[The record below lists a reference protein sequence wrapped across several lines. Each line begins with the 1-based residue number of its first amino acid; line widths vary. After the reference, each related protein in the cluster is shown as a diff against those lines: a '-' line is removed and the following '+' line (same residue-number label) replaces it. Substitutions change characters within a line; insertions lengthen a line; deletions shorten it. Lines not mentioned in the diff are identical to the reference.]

1 MKTFSIR
8 RVAQYIAK
16 HYAEYGRT
24 YLLTNGVV
32 IAILAAMALLRTVK
46 GYEIVEGLYL
56 ITLRAMPVLLL
67 GITSTSLRSLDRKS
81 HCAAIDLTLPMS
93 SLERYLF
100 LLVNTIVMGVL
111 VQLAI
116 IYCFDFWGDAPLLT
130 MAKVYMII
138 HPIILVAY
146 CWARSSKM
154 AVAGL
159 VWLWAGVM
167 LLVTSISTS
176 VGVISMNEYMIFGI
190 PESYTFFDHS
200 GADIRYNYDYD
211 FVHPTWLKWS
221 YTVVMYLLAYAIAYF
236 KLRERRLA

>member
-1 MKTFSIR
+1 MKKFSLR

-24 YLLTNGVV
+24 YLLTYGVV
-32 IAILAAMALLRTVK
+32 IAILAAMALLHTVK
-46 GYEIVEGLYL
+46 DYVVVEIFYQMA
-56 ITLRAMPVLLL
+56 LRAMPILLL
-67 GITSTSLRSLDRKS
+67 SITSISLRSLERSS

-116 IYCFDFWGDAPLLT
+116 IYCFDFWGDAPLQT
-130 MAKVYMII
+130 MAKGYMII

-190 PESYTFFDHS
+190 PENYTFFDHS

>member
-24 YLLTNGVV
+24 YLLTYGVV
-32 IAILAAMALLRTVK
+32 IAILAAMALLHTVK
-46 GYEIVEGLYL
+46 DYVVVEIFYQMA
-56 ITLRAMPVLLL
+56 LRAMPILLL
-67 GITSTSLRSLDRKS
+67 SITSISLRSLERSS

-130 MAKVYMII
+130 MAKGYMII

-221 YTVVMYLLAYAIAYF
+221 YSVVMYLLAYAIAYF

>member
-1 MKTFSIR
+1 
-8 RVAQYIAK
+8 
-16 HYAEYGRT
+16 
-24 YLLTNGVV
+24 
-32 IAILAAMALLRTVK
+32 
-46 GYEIVEGLYL
+46 
-56 ITLRAMPVLLL
+56 MPVLLL

-100 LLVNTIVMGVL
+100 LLVNTIVIGVL

-130 MAKVYMII
+130 MAKGYMII

>member
-24 YLLTNGVV
+24 YLLTYGVV
-32 IAILAAMALLRTVK
+32 IAILAAMALLHTVK
-46 GYEIVEGLYL
+46 DYVVVEIFYQMA
-56 ITLRAMPVLLL
+56 LRAMPILLL
-67 GITSTSLRSLDRKS
+67 SITSISLRSLERSS

-130 MAKVYMII
+130 MVKGYMII

>member
-24 YLLTNGVV
+24 YLLTYGVV
-32 IAILAAMALLRTVK
+32 IAILAAMALLHTVK
-46 GYEIVEGLYL
+46 DYVVVEIFYQMA
-56 ITLRAMPVLLL
+56 LRAMPILLL
-67 GITSTSLRSLDRKS
+67 SITSISLRSLERSS
-81 HCAAIDLTLPMS
+81 HCAAIDLALPMS

-130 MAKVYMII
+130 MAKGYMII

>member
-1 MKTFSIR
+1 MKKFSLR

-24 YLLTNGVV
+24 YLLTYGIV
-32 IAILAAMALLRTVK
+32 IAILAAMALLHTVK
-46 GYEIVEGLYL
+46 DYVVVEIFYQMA
-56 ITLRAMPVLLL
+56 LRAMPILLL
-67 GITSTSLRSLDRKS
+67 SITSISLRSLERSS

-130 MAKVYMII
+130 MAKGYMII

-154 AVAGL
+154 AVVGL

>member
-1 MKTFSIR
+1 MTTFSLR
-8 RVAQYIAK
+8 RVAQYTAK

-24 YLLTNGVV
+24 YLLTYGVV
-32 IAILAAMALLRTVK
+32 IAILVAMALLRTVK
-46 GYEIVEGLYL
+46 DYVIVEVLYQMA
-56 ITLRAMPVLLL
+56 LRAMPILLL
-67 GITSTSLRSLDRKS
+67 LITSISLRSLDRKS
-81 HCAAIDLTLPMS
+81 YCAAIDLTLPMS

-116 IYCFDFWGDAPLLT
+116 IYCFDFWGDAPWLT
-130 MAKVYMII
+130 MAKGYMII
-138 HPIILVAY
+138 HPIVLVAY

-159 VWLWAGVM
+159 VWLWVGIM
-167 LLVTSISTS
+167 ILISTVLPS
-176 VGVISMNEYMIFGI
+176 VGVISMGEHLIFGI
-190 PESYTFFDHS
+190 PEGYTFFDHS

-211 FVHPTWLKWS
+211 FVHPMWLKWS